1 MDESGDRYVKWNK
14 PGTEK
19 KFLMILL
26 VCGV

>member
-1 MDESGDRYVKWNK
+1 MDENGDCYVKWNK